1 VRVVLGDLVDGAGLL
16 LQHQVDL
23 SDLARDRGVD
33 VGGALDGLDGANGV
47 AGLDVLALLRQLDVD
62 DIAQLLGGVLAD
74 AQDARLLVRGEV
86 DPLVLLG
93 VFPYRIYNEWRSR
106 SAVLHQ
112 TLDSV
117 FLTCCG
123 HGEWAGTDCAGS
135 RVSDNG
141 RECRGPGDP
150 QAPRN

>member
-1 VRVVLGDLVDGAGLL
+1 VLALLGRKLLIRSGIHQLLKVLQPLLGNLDLGDPAAAVRVVLGDLVDGAGLL

-23 SDLARDRGVD
+23 SDLARNRGVD

-47 AGLDVLALLRQLDVD
+47 AGQDVLALLRQLDVD

-93 VFPYRIYNEWRSR
+93 VFPYRIYNEWGIEVS
-106 SAVLHQ
+106 SVAS
-112 TLDSV
+112 DS
-117 FLTCCG
+117 
-123 HGEWAGTDCAGS
+123 
-135 RVSDNG
+135 
-141 RECRGPGDP
+141 
-150 QAPRN
+150 